1 MSNLDTRVYSTAS
14 GVTRRNARNGRRCPR
29 CHRPG
34 IFAVNS
40 IVCQRCAD
48 MRPLL
53 VTVAVTIT
61 LSMAGGE
68 Y

>member
-1 MSNLDTRVYSTAS
+1 VSNLDTQVHPKAS
-14 GVTRRNARNGRRCPR
+14 GVTRKNARNGRRCPR

-34 IFAVNS
+34 IFATNS

-48 MRPLL
+48 MRPSL

-61 LSMAGGE
+61 LSMSGGE